1 MKWCHP
7 ALLSILPTLI
17 SAVAPSANCTSDD
30 QCSPMI
36 RSSYPGQGSA
46 TDVAMC
52 DCYAVSS
59 IDPFDEC
66 EGDEVSCM
74 VARCAEDKCA
84 GLTAFC
90 TFSENGTSETTCA
103 LKLDDGVI
111 AGSSTGGGDDCSALT
126 TCNECLA
133 NEGCAHWS
141 MGECMSDCM
150 ISDVP
155 CYAPQFF
162 TGMTTDEICTQ
173 ADNDSKD
180 SKLCGSM
187 SDCTSCLEAVK
198 SDGASTCM
206 WFEDIGFCD
215 KGCSM
220 MGCGST
226 DIAACSSEA
235 SSSSLPTLT
244 TTPATDG
251 ITTSSTVPVPE
262 QLDEGGVAP
271 NASCTS
277 DNDCSAV
284 IRSRYPAQSGTN
296 VLMCG
301 CYAASSID
309 PFDECEG
316 NESSC
321 ATARCSEDA
330 CAGLTAYCS
339 ESETCTLKSDAA
351 ATTTPATQA
360 TNEGPVDNETATTSS
375 TGSSK
380 GAPSSGSI
388 RSLFA
393 SCMAILMAS
402 LLLYVL

>member
-1 MKWCHP
+1 
-7 ALLSILPTLI
+7 
-17 SAVAPSANCTSDD
+17 
-30 QCSPMI
+30 MI

-90 TFSENGTSETTCA
+90 TFSENGTSDTTCA

-141 MGECMSDCM
+141 VGGSFSEC
-150 ISDVP
+150 ISSCVMMEVA
-155 CYAPQFF
+155 CY
-162 TGMTTDEICTQ
+162 TTEGVTSMTTDEICTQ

-206 WFEDIGFCD
+206 WFDQGFCD
-215 KGCSM
+215 KGCNL

-226 DIAACSSEA
+226 DITICSGA
-235 SSSSLPTLT
+235 SALPTTTHATNGAGAAGHT
-244 TTPATDG
+244 TTA
-251 ITTSSTVPVPE
+251 TSSTVPVPE
-262 QLDEGGVAP
+262 QLDGSED
-271 NASCTS
+271 SS
-277 DNDCSAV
+277 S
-284 IRSRYPAQSGTN
+284 SGT
-296 VLMCG
+296 
-301 CYAASSID
+301 A
-309 PFDECEG
+309 E
-316 NESSC
+316 
-321 ATARCSEDA
+321 
-330 CAGLTAYCS
+330 AGS
-339 ESETCTLKSDAA
+339 
-351 ATTTPATQA
+351 
-360 TNEGPVDNETATTSS
+360 VDDKNTATTNTITISQ
-375 TGSSK
+375 
-380 GAPSSGSI
+380 PSSGNI
-388 RSLFA
+388 LNLY
-393 SCMAILMAS
+393 SCALVTVLMA
-402 LLLYVL
+402 LLLCYIL